1 MATIPGSSRV
11 WRDGVL
17 VGSDLGP
24 REIAAAVRDPSALV
38 WLDVVRPTPER
49 LAQLGEWLDLRATA
63 LEDAVAPM
71 ERPKVTRH
79 DSHLFFTTYATR
91 LEPATGPDA
100 DPASGR
106 LRTSRVSGFVLPR
119 VLVTVRLDDGL
130 DLAPVLAAW
139 DENAHLLAAG
149 SVALVHGLLDVVV
162 DGHFETIQQLD
173 DRVEVLEDSLF
184 EERRTGREFLRQV
197 YGLRKDLVA
206 LRRVVLPM
214 REVVNGLL
222 RHRAMFAA
230 GPDAGFPRPGPSF
243 GAGGPGGPGGPGA
256 LLGGPGGPGAGP
268 DGLGGGPRP
277 PGFPNPGGM
286 PAPGAAKEA
295 PAAHRPPAEADDVPE
310 GGPVHSAHAAP
321 ASDAARAAAIEL
333 DSWFDDLY
341 DHVLR
346 AGEWTESLRDMVT
359 SLFETNLSLQD
370 SRLNTVMKQ
379 LAAWAA
385 IIAVPTAITGWYGQ
399 NVPYPGFD
407 ATWGFW
413 MSTVLVIACPFAL
426 WWVFRRRD
434 WL

>member
-230 GPDAGFPRPGPSF
+230 GPDAGFPRPGPPF
-243 GAGGPGGPGGPGA
+243 AAGGPGGPGGPGA
-256 LLGGPGGPGAGP
+256 LLGGPG
-268 DGLGGGPRP
+268 DR
-277 PGFPNPGGM
+277 
-286 PAPGAAKEA
+286 KS
-295 PAAHRPPAEADDVPE
+295 V
-310 GGPVHSAHAAP
+310 V
-321 ASDAARAAAIEL
+321 
-333 DSWFDDLY
+333 
-341 DHVLR
+341 
-346 AGEWTESLRDMVT
+346 
-359 SLFETNLSLQD
+359 
-370 SRLNTVMKQ
+370 
-379 LAAWAA
+379 
-385 IIAVPTAITGWYGQ
+385 
-399 NVPYPGFD
+399 
-407 ATWGFW
+407 
-413 MSTVLVIACPFAL
+413 
-426 WWVFRRRD
+426 
-434 WL
+434 